1 MLVCTVP
8 YFIHVARPVTL
19 YNVAFVVVATFTA
32 TLDVTL
38 YTH

>member
-1 MLVCTVP
+1 MLVCVP
-8 YFIHVARPVTL
+8 YFIQVARPVTL